1 MRAIRAKPS
10 PPRPDIARYLPE
22 SGYST
27 ISGRARVLIER
38 YFSGASEVLMI
49 WCG

>member
-1 MRAIRAKPS
+1 M
-10 PPRPDIARYLPE
+10 ARYFPE

-27 ISGRARVLIER
+27 ISGRSWVLIER
-38 YFSGASEVLMI
+38 YLSGASEVLTI

>member
-1 MRAIRAKPS
+1 MRAKRAGPFA
-10 PPRPDIARYLPE
+10 PAIARYLPE

-27 ISGRARVLIER
+27 ISGRVCVLIDR
-38 YFSGASEVLMI
+38 YLSGASEVLTI